1 MREIKIYY
9 RQMELLDGLI
19 RQAPRAFIKCSS
31 TKNILEDKG
40 GISMAIK
47 FNQEQKKAIMH
58 LILPI
63 LLILTYTAL
72 MPSLWNEVF
81 RGFLILF
88 LFSIG
93 RFPFKRKVSSFFF
106 YACLIVLILYS
117 ALIILE
123 NLFGFSKWIAHYPKN
138 FSYMLLL
145 SFITIEVV
153 ADIIDWKKNK
163 NFRSS

>member
-1 MREIKIYY
+1 M
-9 RQMELLDGLI
+9 MLI
-19 RQAPRAFIKCSS
+19 WKRSTS

-63 LLILTYTAL
+63 LLFLTYTAL

-93 RFPFKRKVSSFFF
+93 RFPFKRKVSSFF
-106 YACLIVLILYS
+106 S
-117 ALIILE
+117 
-123 NLFGFSKWIAHYPKN
+123 
-138 FSYMLLL
+138 ML
-145 SFITIEVV
+145 
-153 ADIIDWKKNK
+153 A
-163 NFRSS
+163 